1 MKNDIKPGFGPRGTF
16 GLSNQIAKDV
26 PVAVSPALKTSVPR
40 TAAVKAVM
48 PVSAPSRLTPM
59 AAPSRLTRMNAFAN
73 LPALVSPVSQGVSAP
88 GHASGGPSVTKASPK
103 PVTTHAAP
111 KSGAK
116 DAGKG
121 PGKPAMPKTR
131 QTGLQ
136 TKHVLGVE
144 KGC

>member
-48 PVSAPSRLTPM
+48 PVS
-59 AAPSRLTRMNAFAN
+59 APSRLTRMNAFAN